1 VRCTSYTIAALLC
14 ILLHLKPFSNR
25 NVPHFL
31 SSPSFESTAVP
42 EAVGQSPL
50 TSAHQLLLH
59 PDFVVFAC
67 DDLVPTANGGLSV
80 RSGVTAAFHAGTDM
94 LNGRAGPPD
103 VLFTYIYI
111 YGTHP
116 PDVLVIPENAP
127 NCMEASVV
135 SAHKRGWNFSFGK
148 TQQLGVVDYSFN
160 SSIA

>member
-1 VRCTSYTIAALLC
+1 MRCTSYTIAVLLC

-50 TSAHQLLLH
+50 TPAHQLLLH
-59 PDFVVFAC
+59 PDFVVIAC
-67 DDLVPTANGGLSV
+67 DDLVHVNGVLPVSNA
-80 RSGVTAAFHAGTDM
+80 VTAAFHAGTDM

-103 VLFTYIYI
+103 VVFTYIYM

-148 TQQLGVVDYSFN
+148 AQQLGVVDYSFN

>member
-80 RSGVTAAFHAGTDM
+80 RSAVTAAFHAGTDM

-135 SAHKRGWNFSFGK
+135 SARRYGWNFSFSNA
-148 TQQLGVVDYSFN
+148 QQPNVVDYSFN
-160 SSIA
+160 ICIA